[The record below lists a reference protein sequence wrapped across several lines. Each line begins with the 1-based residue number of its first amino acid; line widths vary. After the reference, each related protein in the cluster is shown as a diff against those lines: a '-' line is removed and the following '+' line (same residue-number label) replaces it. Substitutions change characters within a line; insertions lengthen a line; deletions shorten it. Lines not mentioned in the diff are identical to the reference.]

1 MRLFVAID
9 ISSQVRDRIEQVQ
22 RRLRKA
28 CNLSDRAVKW
38 VDPSLIHL
46 TLKFMG
52 EVDDRDVTSVC
63 DVVTR
68 TAAEFAPF
76 EFEVKGLG
84 VFGRPARVVWAGISR
99 CEPLFQ
105 LQAKL
110 DRELTQLG
118 GPVDNRVFAG
128 HLTLCRVKN
137 ASAGHVLSDAVGAF
151 GDELLGTV
159 AASEVVVYH
168 SQLTS
173 DGPVYTA
180 ASRATLKM

>member
-9 ISSQVRDRIEQVQ
+9 ISPQVRDRIKQVQ
-22 RRLRKA
+22 RQLQKE
-28 CNLSDRAVKW
+28 CNLPDRAVKW
-38 VDPSLIHL
+38 VRPEQIHL

-68 TAAEFAPF
+68 TAAEFGPF
-76 EFEVKGLG
+76 EFKVKGLG

-99 CEPLFQ
+99 CESLLA

-110 DRELTQLG
+110 DRELTRLG
-118 GPVDNRVFAG
+118 GPIENRPFAG

-137 ASAGHVLSDAVGAF
+137 TSAGRVLADAVAGY
-151 GDELLGTV
+151 GDELFGTV
-159 AASEVVVYH
+159 AAPEVIVYH

-180 ASRATLKM
+180 ASRAALKV